1 LALLSGMRKAAE
13 LKKKVEDLEKREIL
27 RALEEEGWVRFRA
40 AKKLGITERMFNY
53 RLRKYGMQIQKRV
66 VMGDEESL
74 GRDFRE

>member
-1 LALLSGMRKAAE
+1 MALLSGMRKAAE